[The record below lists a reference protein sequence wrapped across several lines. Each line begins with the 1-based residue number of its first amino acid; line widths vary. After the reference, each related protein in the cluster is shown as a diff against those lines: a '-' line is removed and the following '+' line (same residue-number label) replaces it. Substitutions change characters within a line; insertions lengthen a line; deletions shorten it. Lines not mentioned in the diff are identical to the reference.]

1 MDGSKIY
8 DFEQEP
14 FIPETPAGEP
24 SIQNSFQIFDENQK
38 QLHKPWPAGA
48 KTGTV
53 PTINL
58 HEHPRLGFQSLKESE
73 PSHRPDIWTID
84 HVMENLKLTQD
95 WCDSETGKVSKRVG
109 QVEEKTHQ
117 LAMGLQQ
124 ISNNLAKT
132 NQSND
137 KQHYEIGIVRG
148 HVCDLETQIATQ
160 VVPQISTN
168 KNDITDIKKNLEQVT
183 EWTRSEFTQAKQ
195 AVGNVNTVV
204 QELAG
209 QVQELHTKLTSYNTT
224 GTGTNTAHRGTLHCV
239 LKQTSQI
246 TGSAMQNS
254 GIVYTDSNRFHPHR
268 FIKYFETYIGDTRIE
283 EPHKCNVFRG
293 LVLTKNS
300 TDWREQMMEITNYE
314 QLKKE
319 FLEEFWDDNDQ
330 LNAFSA
336 FKNDKMKDKK
346 PREMA
351 REFLK
356 WHETLQTSEIRED
369 LEDVVEVELA
379 GSKKAKKS
387 EEALKELERRNL
399 QKATY
404 NSFQQTTQQN
414 KSLYNNFQHGSQKKQ
429 KFQTNGKKLA
439 GEGTKNPDVKM
450 AGIKIEDVG
459 PEEEQNFPQFL
470 ENTSGNG
477 DLTNAFEQD

>member
-1 MDGSKIY
+1 MEIRTCTEKSVHLA
-8 DFEQEP
+8 
-14 FIPETPAGEP
+14 T
-24 SIQNSFQIFDENQK
+24 
-38 QLHKPWPAGA
+38 L
-48 KTGTV
+48 
-53 PTINL
+53 
-58 HEHPRLGFQSLKESE
+58 PRLRFQSLKESE

-209 QVQELHTKLTSYNTT
+209 QVQELHTK
-224 GTGTNTAHRGTLHCV
+224 
-239 LKQTSQI
+239 
-246 TGSAMQNS
+246 NS

-356 WHETLQTSEIRED
+356 WHETLQTSEVITQRQIVKAMYSKLTQELKLRVTDEEQENMQLFIARIKKFTKTRED

-414 KSLYNNFQHGSQKKQ
+414 KSLYNNFQHGSQMKQ
-429 KFQTNGKKLA
+429 KFQTNGKKPA
-439 GEGTKNPDVKM
+439 GEGTKNPNVEM

-459 PEEEQNFPQFL
+459 PEEEQNFPLVQ
-470 ENTSGNG
+470 ENTSENG